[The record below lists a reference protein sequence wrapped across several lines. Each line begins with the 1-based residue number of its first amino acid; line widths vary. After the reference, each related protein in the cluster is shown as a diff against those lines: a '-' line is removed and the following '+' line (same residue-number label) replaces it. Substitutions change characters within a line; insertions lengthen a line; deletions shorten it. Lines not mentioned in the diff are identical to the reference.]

1 MQTIV
6 LYMTFI
12 DEMGKKKT
20 ISVEDPIQTL
30 TREDIKN
37 AMDTII
43 TSDIFVEKL
52 VAKDSAK
59 FVTQVVE
66 DIEVN
71 Y

>member
-43 TSDIFVEKL
+43 TSDIFVERL